1 MRASIIWIRRRR
13 GGLCFLCHGADRL
26 PLAQRGPD
34 AALGRVGDRHITD
47 WDAALLGLIDNAIIQ
62 GHGLW
67 GGFVNTGILKP
78 AFGEDG
84 NGRELG
90 LYVARAVRGQLK
102 QSCGAQ
108 SVGLALLCLRQCQT
122 GAGDQEQSKAG
133 LKGPSAI

>member
-13 GGLCFLCHGADRL
+13 GGLCFLCDGANGL

-34 AALGRVGDRHITD
+34 AALGGVRDSHITHR
-47 WDAALLGLIDNAIIQ
+47 DAALLRLINNAVIQ

-67 GGFVNTGILKP
+67 RGFVNTGVFKP
-78 AFGEDG
+78 PFGEDG

-102 QSCGAQ
+102 QSRGAQ
-108 SVGLALLCLRQCQT
+108 SVGLTLLRLPQC
-122 GAGDQEQSKAG
+122 
-133 LKGPSAI
+133 